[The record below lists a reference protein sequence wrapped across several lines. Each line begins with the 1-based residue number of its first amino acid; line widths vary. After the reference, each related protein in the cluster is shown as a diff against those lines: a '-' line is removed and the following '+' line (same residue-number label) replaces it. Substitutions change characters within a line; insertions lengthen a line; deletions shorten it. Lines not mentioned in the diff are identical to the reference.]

1 MATDQWKELTHL
13 SQALENL
20 ASLVAKSVVRVDDGT
35 SLTASGIIW
44 SAEGIIVATSHGVE
58 RDEELAVELH
68 DGTMLA
74 ATLVGRDHDSDI
86 AVLRVDKVDLPTLE
100 KVPAPGPKVG
110 QLALAV
116 ARPGTFGLCATMG
129 LVSARIETQRLGL
142 SEHIIYTDAQFPP
155 GFSGGALVNVQGQ
168 LLGLIDRIFAR
179 GHGVALGVPVIQHA
193 VESLLTHGRIP
204 HAYLGVKIQTVSL
217 PPHLQN
223 LLGVHQDKAVMC
235 VHIETDSAAER
246 AGLLPGD
253 ILLAIADTPITDPVT
268 LRRVLRTLQAG
279 QTVELKLVRGG
290 VLTTLQITL
299 GNAL

>member
-86 AVLRVDKVDLPTLE
+86 AVLRVDKVDLPILE

-268 LRRVLRTLQAG
+268 LRRVLRTMQAG

>member
-1 MATDQWKELTHL
+1 MTTENQKALTHL
-13 SQALENL
+13 SQALESLTN
-20 ASLVAKSVVRVDDGT
+20 LVAKSVVRVDDGT

-68 DGTMLA
+68 DGTTLA

-86 AVLRVDKVDLPTLE
+86 AVLRVDKANLPTLE
-100 KVPAPGPKVG
+100 KVPEPGPQIG

-116 ARPGTFGLCATMG
+116 ARPGTFGLCATIG
-129 LVSARIETQRLGL
+129 LVSARIETQRFGL
-142 SEHIIYTDAQFPP
+142 PEHIIYTDAQFPP
-155 GFSGGALVNVQGQ
+155 GFSGGALVNMQGQ
-168 LLGLIDRIFAR
+168 LVGLIDRIFAR
-179 GHGVALGVPVIQHA
+179 GQGVALGVPVIQHA
-193 VESLLTHGRIP
+193 VEALLTHGRIP

-217 PPHLQN
+217 PPHLQT
-223 LLGVHQDKAVMC
+223 LLGIRQDQAVMFMN
-235 VHIETDSAAER
+235 IETGSAAER

-253 ILLAIADTPITDPVT
+253 ILIAIADTPITEPAS

-290 VLTTLQITL
+290 VPTTLQITL